1 MNKNKITQTSC
12 ANTLPILII
21 GIGNT
26 YRGDD
31 AVGLVIAQHLKKQV
45 PDYVSVIE
53 ESGNGVAFMES
64 WKDADTVILIDAV
77 HSGTKPG
84 TIHRFNAS
92 AHPLP
97 SKFFRYSTHTFG
109 VAEIIELARTL
120 NQLPSH
126 LIVYGIEGKRFEA
139 GIGISPEVNK
149 AVQEVVNRLR
159 QDIHSF
165 LKIS

>member
-12 ANTLPILII
+12 ANTLRILII

-26 YRGDD
+26 YRRDD
-31 AVGLVIAQHLKKQV
+31 AVGLVIAQHIKKQV

-53 ESGNGVAFMES
+53 ESGNGVALMES
-64 WKDADTVILIDAV
+64 WKNADTVILIDAV

-97 SKFFRYSTHTFG
+97 AEFFRYSTHTFG

-149 AVQEVVNRLR
+149 VVQKVVNRLR

-165 LKIS
+165 LKVS

>member
-1 MNKNKITQTSC
+1 M
-12 ANTLPILII
+12 
-21 GIGNT
+21 

-31 AVGLVIAQHLKKQV
+31 AVGLATARHLKKHV
-45 PDYVSVIE
+45 PDYVSVLE
-53 ESGNGVAFMES
+53 GSGNGVAFMES
-64 WKDADTVILIDAV
+64 WKNADTVILIDAV

-84 TIHRFNAS
+84 TIHRFDAS

-97 SKFFRYSTHTFG
+97 SEFFRYSTHTFG

-139 GIGISPEVNK
+139 GIGISPEVNT

-165 LKIS
+165 LKVS